1 MNEISALYQ
10 TSLARVGVEEDKGS
24 ILEQVGHSL
33 VSQGDAFR
41 RLQLVLLKNES
52 FYSYNSLL
60 GTSVTMKLDWEK
72 EEVTLTYLDS
82 ELILSMEDFR
92 YMEIYED
99 WEKGLDIQKM
109 RVED

>member
-1 MNEISALYQ
+1 M
-10 TSLARVGVEEDKGS
+10 
-24 ILEQVGHSL
+24 EQVGHSL

-41 RLQLVLLKNES
+41 RLQLVLLKNEP

-99 WEKGLDIQKM
+99 WGKGLDIQKM